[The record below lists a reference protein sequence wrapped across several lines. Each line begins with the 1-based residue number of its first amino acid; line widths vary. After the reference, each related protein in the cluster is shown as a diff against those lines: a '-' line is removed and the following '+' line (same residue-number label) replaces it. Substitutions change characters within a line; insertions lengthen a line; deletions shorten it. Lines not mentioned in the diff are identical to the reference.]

1 MALLQTFQRNMPPYS
16 GYLQNFDNTA
26 HFRTVSTFQ
35 HRKLD
40 VPPKCQEYKQQSRG
54 ANVRTEEQPVYTKC
68 WEISFHMVRHLQTY
82 AVSTINVHESSEP
95 VTTSDTELKLP
106 FLLDL
111 YLAYTYGSC
120 IPIR

>member
-1 MALLQTFQRNMPPYS
+1 MPPYS

-26 HFRTVSTFQ
+26 HFCIVSTFQ
-35 HRKLD
+35 HWKLD
-40 VPPKCQEYKQQSRG
+40 VPPKCQEYRLLSHG
-54 ANVRTEEQPVYTKC
+54 ADVRTEEQAVYAKC
-68 WEISFHMVRHLQTY
+68 WEIIFHMVRHFQTY

-111 YLAYTYGSC
+111 SLVYTYGSC
-120 IPIR
+120 IPVR